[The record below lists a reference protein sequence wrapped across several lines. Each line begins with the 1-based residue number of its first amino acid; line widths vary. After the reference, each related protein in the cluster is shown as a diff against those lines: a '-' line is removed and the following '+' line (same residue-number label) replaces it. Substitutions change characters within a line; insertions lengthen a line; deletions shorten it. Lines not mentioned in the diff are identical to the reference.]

1 MRRSDRTTSSAN
13 NTCCQQPFLSSVGV
27 SGAREL
33 HTARLEG
40 SLERLC
46 PLYADEARLRIAGS
60 TDGKPIAIA
69 ATGIAEIRPWLSIL
83 VKTFR
88 LTQYTILSLTVEMPR
103 AAAHWRVDIHSKI
116 TGVVVPTELVD
127 LIDVRGGRISSHI
140 EFFVPI

>member
-1 MRRSDRTTSSAN
+1 MSDR
-13 NTCCQQPFLSSVGV
+13 QQIEQLV
-27 SGAREL
+27 REL
-33 HTARLEG
+33 HTARVEG
-40 SLERLC
+40 DLDRLC
-46 PLYADEARLRIAGS
+46 ALYAPEARLRIAGS

-69 ATGIAEIRPWLSIL
+69 AIGVTEIRPWLSVL

-88 LTQYTILSLTVEMPR
+88 LTQYTILSLSVDVPR

-140 EFFVPI
+140 EFFVPV

>member
-1 MRRSDRTTSSAN
+1 MTDRL
-13 NTCCQQPFLSSVGV
+13 QIEQLV
-27 SGAREL
+27 REL

-40 SLERLC
+40 NLERLC
-46 PLYADEARLRIAGS
+46 ALYADEARLRIAGS

-69 ATGIAEIRPWLSIL
+69 AIGIAEIRPWLAVL

-88 LTQYTILSLTVEMPR
+88 LSQYTLLSLSVDVPR

-127 LIDVRGGRISSHI
+127 LIEVRGGRISAHI
-140 EFFVPI
+140 EFFVPV

>member
-1 MRRSDRTTSSAN
+1 MTDRL
-13 NTCCQQPFLSSVGV
+13 QVEQLVHD
-27 SGAREL
+27 L

-40 SLERLC
+40 NLERLC
-46 PLYADEARLRIAGS
+46 ALYADEARLRIAGS

-69 ATGIAEIRPWLSIL
+69 AIGIAEIRPWLSVL

-88 LTQYTILSLTVEMPR
+88 LTQYTILSLSVDVPR

-127 LIDVRGGRISSHI
+127 LIDVRGGRIASHT
-140 EFFVPI
+140 ELFVPC

>member
-1 MRRSDRTTSSAN
+1 MTDRL
-13 NTCCQQPFLSSVGV
+13 QVEQLV
-27 SGAREL
+27 REL

-40 SLERLC
+40 NLERLC
-46 PLYADEARLRIAGS
+46 ALYADEARLRIAGS

-69 ATGIAEIRPWLSIL
+69 ATGSAEIRPWLAVL

-88 LTQYTILSLTVEMPR
+88 LTQYTILSLRIDVPR

-116 TGVVVPTELVD
+116 TGIVVPTELVD
-127 LIDVRGGRISSHI
+127 LIEVRGGRIASHI

>member
-1 MRRSDRTTSSAN
+1 MSDR
-13 NTCCQQPFLSSVGV
+13 QQIEQLV
-27 SGAREL
+27 REL
-33 HTARLEG
+33 HTARVEG
-40 SLERLC
+40 DLDRLC
-46 PLYADEARLRIAGS
+46 ALYAQESRLRIAGS

-69 ATGIAEIRPWLSIL
+69 AIGIAEIRPWLSIL

-88 LTQYTILSLTVEMPR
+88 LSHYTILSLSVDVPR

-127 LIDVRGGRISSHI
+127 LIDARGGRISSHI

>member
-1 MRRSDRTTSSAN
+1 MSDR
-13 NTCCQQPFLSSVGV
+13 QQIEQLV
-27 SGAREL
+27 REL
-33 HTARLEG
+33 HTARVEG
-40 SLERLC
+40 DLDRLC
-46 PLYADEARLRIAGS
+46 ALYAPEARLRIAGS

-69 ATGIAEIRPWLSIL
+69 AIGIAEIRPWLSVL

-88 LTQYTILSLTVEMPR
+88 LSEYTILSLSIDVPR

-116 TGVVVPTELVD
+116 TGVVIPTELVD